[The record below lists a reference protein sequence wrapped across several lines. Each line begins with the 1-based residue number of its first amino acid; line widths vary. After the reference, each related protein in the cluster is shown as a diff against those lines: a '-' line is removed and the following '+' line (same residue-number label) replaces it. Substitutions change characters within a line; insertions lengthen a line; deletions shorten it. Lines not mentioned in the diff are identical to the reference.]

1 MKREINILPADTFVV
16 VNRTILNESDRKIIS
31 MLYQPIIGCIATD
44 LYYTL
49 WTDLDKTELLS
60 WEYTHHHL
68 MTSLRVKMDSIV
80 TARKKLEGVGLL
92 KTFVKKGDVNNYVY
106 EMFSPISASE
116 FFNHPILNIV
126 LYNNIGKKEYENLL
140 KYFKVP
146 RINLSSYEEITSTF
160 DSVFESVP
168 ASSYD
173 NLNED
178 LRVNKVGEIKID
190 KAFDFDLL
198 MSIVPSGV
206 ITNRTFSREVKELIN
221 ELSFVYN
228 LDANDIKSPILNS
241 IKENGLIDKVLL
253 RKNVRNYYKYEN
265 DNKLPSLIYKS
276 QPEYLKNP
284 VGADD
289 RRAKMI
295 YVFENTTPY
304 NFLKGR
310 SNGAKPSSRD
320 LSLLETL
327 LSDFKLNPG
336 VVNVLIDYV
345 LKINNKKLTRGFLET
360 IASQWKRLNIE
371 TVEEAMKEA
380 EKEYKKSKKT
390 NTLSNFN
397 TGKNVKEEVLPDW
410 FNQSIKKEEISADD
424 EKSLKDM
431 LKEFS

>member
-1 MKREINILPADTFVV
+1 MKEISILPADTFVV

-31 MLYQPIIGCIATD
+31 MLYQPIIGSMAVS

-49 WTDLDKTELLS
+49 WADLDKTELLS
-60 WEYTHHHL
+60 NEYTHHHL
-68 MTSLRVKMDSIV
+68 MTSLRIKMDSIV
-80 TARKKLEGVGLL
+80 TARKKLEAVGLL
-92 KTFVKKGDVNNYVY
+92 KTFVKKGNVNNYVY

-126 LYNNIGKKEYENLL
+126 LYNNVGKKEYENLL

-146 RINLSSYEEITSTF
+146 RINLSSYEELTSTF
-160 DSVFESVP
+160 DEVFESVP
-168 ASSYD
+168 SSSYD

-178 LRVNKVGEIKID
+178 LRVNKTGEIKID
-190 KAFDFDLL
+190 NAFDFDLL
-198 MSIVPSGV
+198 ISLVPNGV
-206 ITNRTFSREVKELIN
+206 ITNKTFSKEVKELIN
-221 ELSFVYN
+221 NLSFVYN
-228 LDANDIKSPILNS
+228 MDASDMKGPILNS
-241 IKENGLIDKVLL
+241 IKENGLIDKILL

-265 DNKLPSLIYKS
+265 QNKLPSLVYKS

-284 VGADD
+284 VGAADK
-289 RRAKMI
+289 RAKMI

-380 EKEYKKSKKT
+380 EKEYKKSKKIID
-390 NTLSNFN
+390 
-397 TGKNVKEEVLPDW
+397 VKSVNKPQNKEVLPEW
-410 FNQSIKKEEISADD
+410 FNQSIKKEEISSEE

>member
-1 MKREINILPADTFVV
+1 MKEINILPADTFVV

-31 MLYQPIIGCIATD
+31 MLYQPIIGSMAVS

-49 WTDLDKTELLS
+49 WADLDKTELLS
-60 WEYTHHHL
+60 AEYTHHHL
-68 MTSLRVKMDSIV
+68 MTSLRIKMDSIV
-80 TARKKLEGVGLL
+80 TARKKLEAVGLL
-92 KTFVKKGDVNNYVY
+92 KTFIKKGNVNNYVY
-106 EMFSPISASE
+106 EMFSPISANE

-126 LYNNIGKKEYENLL
+126 LYNNVGKKEYESLL

-146 RINLSSYEEITSTF
+146 RINLSTYEELTSTF

-178 LRVNKVGEIKID
+178 LRVNKTGEIKID
-190 KAFDFDLL
+190 NAFDFDLL
-198 MSIVPSGV
+198 ISLVPNGV
-206 ITNRTFSREVKELIN
+206 ITNKTFSREVKELIN
-221 ELSFVYN
+221 NLSFVYN
-228 LDANDIKSPILNS
+228 MDANDMKAPILNS
-241 IKENGLIDKVLL
+241 IKENGLIDKILL

-265 DNKLPSLIYKS
+265 QNKLPSLVYKS

-289 RRAKMI
+289 KRAKMI

-320 LSLLETL
+320 LALLETL

-345 LKINNKKLTRGFLET
+345 LKINNKKLTRGFLEA
-360 IASQWKRLNIE
+360 IASQWKRLNVE

-380 EKEYKKSKKT
+380 EKEYKKSKKVIDV
-390 NTLSNFN
+390 NNIS
-397 TGKNVKEEVLPDW
+397 KVPKKEVLPEW
-410 FNQSIKKEEISADD
+410 FNQSIKKGEISEED

>member
-1 MKREINILPADTFVV
+1 MREINILPADTFVV
-16 VNRTILNESDRKIIS
+16 VNRTILNENDRKIIS
-31 MLYQPIIGCIATD
+31 MLYQPIIGSMAVS

-49 WTDLDKTELLS
+49 WADLDKTELLS
-60 WEYTHHHL
+60 AEYTHHHL
-68 MTSLRVKMDSIV
+68 MTSLRIKMDSIV
-80 TARKKLEGVGLL
+80 TARKKLEAVGLL
-92 KTFVKKGDVNNYVY
+92 KTFVKKGNVNNYVY

-126 LYNNIGKKEYENLL
+126 LYNNVGKKEYENLL
-140 KYFKVP
+140 NYFKVP
-146 RINLSSYEEITSTF
+146 RINLSSYEELTSRF
-160 DSVFESVP
+160 DEVFETIPSTTYN
-168 ASSYD
+168 S
-173 NLNED
+173 LNED
-178 LRVNKVGEIKID
+178 LRVNKTGEIKID
-190 KAFDFDLL
+190 DSFDFDMLISL
-198 MSIVPSGV
+198 VPNGV
-206 ITNRTFSREVKELIN
+206 ITNKTFSKEIKELIN
-221 ELSFVYN
+221 NLSFVYN
-228 LDANDIKSPILNS
+228 MDATEMKTPILNS
-241 IKENGLIDKVLL
+241 IKENGHIDKTLL

-265 DNKLPSLIYKS
+265 DNKLPSLVYKS

-289 RRAKMI
+289 KRAKMI

-345 LKINNKKLTRGFLET
+345 LKINNKKLTRSFLET

-371 TVEEAMKEA
+371 TVEEAMKAA
-380 EKEYKKSKKT
+380 EKEYKKSKSLAENK
-390 NTLSNFN
+390 TLS
-397 TGKNVKEEVLPDW
+397 KIMKEEKLPDW
-410 FNQSIKKEEISADD
+410 FNQNIKKEKISEEE

>member
-1 MKREINILPADTFVV
+1 MKEISILPADTFVV

-31 MLYQPIIGCIATD
+31 MLYQPIIGSMAVS

-49 WTDLDKTELLS
+49 WADLDKTELLS
-60 WEYTHHHL
+60 NEYTHHHL
-68 MTSLRVKMDSIV
+68 MTSLRIKMDSIV
-80 TARKKLEGVGLL
+80 TARKKLEAVGLL
-92 KTFVKKGDVNNYVY
+92 KTFVKKGNVNNYVY

-126 LYNNIGKKEYENLL
+126 LYNNVGKKEYENLL

-146 RINLSSYEEITSTF
+146 RINLSSYEELTSTF
-160 DSVFESVP
+160 DEVFESVP
-168 ASSYD
+168 SSSYD

-178 LRVNKVGEIKID
+178 LRVNKTGEIKID
-190 KAFDFDLL
+190 NAFDFDLL
-198 MSIVPSGV
+198 ISLVPNGV
-206 ITNRTFSREVKELIN
+206 ITNKTFSKEVKELIN
-221 ELSFVYN
+221 NLSFVYN
-228 LDANDIKSPILNS
+228 MDASDMKGPILNS
-241 IKENGLIDKVLL
+241 IKENGLIDKILL

-265 DNKLPSLIYKS
+265 QNKLPSLVYKS

-284 VGADD
+284 VGAADK
-289 RRAKMI
+289 RAKMI

-380 EKEYKKSKKT
+380 EKEYKKSKKIIDIKSL
-390 NTLSNFN
+390 NKSQN
-397 TGKNVKEEVLPDW
+397 KEVLPEW
-410 FNQSIKKEEISADD
+410 FNQSIKKEEISSEE